1 MTRGDDG
8 EVLVRFESGDRE
20 LLDEIASLF
29 NKGTPVSYDGSIHIG
44 KEITDYSEYEEHEG
58 ILPNG

>member
-29 NKGTPVSYDGSIHIG
+29 NKGTPVSYDG
-44 KEITDYSEYEEHEG
+44 
-58 ILPNG
+58 